1 MIVPDFLSFDVG
13 YTENQKIQLYA
24 PRTIY
29 IELIADESTRRLA
42 NREYVQ
48 CMYPSRTFYIGLIA
62 ERVQGDLLI
71 GSMYVVRYM
80 YPSRTFGLLAES
92 TRRLAN
98 REYVRCMY
106 VHNKLLYHANILQ
119 YVSGFRLRCG
129 V

>member
-48 CMYPSRTFYIGLIA
+48 CMYTINCYTMRTFYSMC
-62 ERVQGDLLI
+62 QGFLF
-71 GSMYVVRYM
+71 V
-80 YPSRTFGLLAES
+80 
-92 TRRLAN
+92 
-98 REYVRCMY
+98 
-106 VHNKLLYHANILQ
+106 
-119 YVSGFRLRCG
+119 
-129 V
+129 